1 MIWDEIEMTKKMSK
15 KMRFYFITTR
25 LEKLRN
31 LTISKVDKD
40 VE

>member
-1 MIWDEIEMTKKMSK
+1 MKLKYKKPDEQR
-15 KMRFYFITTR
+15 MRFYFIPTR

-31 LTISKVDKD
+31 LTIPKVDKD